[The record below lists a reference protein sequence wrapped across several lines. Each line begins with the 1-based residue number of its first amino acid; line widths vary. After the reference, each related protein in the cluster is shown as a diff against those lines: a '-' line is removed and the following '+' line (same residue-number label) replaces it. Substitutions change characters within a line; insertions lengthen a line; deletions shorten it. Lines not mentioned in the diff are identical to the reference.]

1 MPFAKALVVF
11 VKLIQLLPI
20 VLSLVERIVDS
31 FIIILRY
38 RLVFVFLAIASSI
51 IFVRMHFEAAL
62 LGIRLIVYTII
73 PV

>member
-38 RLVFVFLAIASSI
+38 RLVLVFLAIASSF

-62 LGIRLIVYTII
+62 LGIRLIVYTVI